1 MSQWIY
7 GRNAV
12 EGFIQSG
19 QKVLELYAADT
30 LKSDRIIRAAREKN
44 IPVVFVPKTQL
55 KRMSGTEKHQGFLAK
70 AEDYKTYTLQ
80 ELIDGAKKKYPLIVL
95 LDGLEDPHNLGAI
108 LRSADAVNADGVVY
122 AKNRS
127 VSLNPTV
134 AKVAVG
140 AVNSVKVAEV
150 TNLGTAIEKLKEN
163 GYWIVAAADKD
174 AEDYRTID
182 YKCPIALVIGNEG
195 KGISRLV
202 MEKSD
207 FRAGLPMKG
216 KVNSL
221 NASVAAGIFLYEIE
235 SNRFPPVKEGRHEK
249 NNRR

>member
-1 MSQWIY
+1 MAQWIY

-12 EGFIQSG
+12 EGLLHSEQR
-19 QKVLELYAADT
+19 VLELYAADT
-30 LKSDRIIRAAREKN
+30 MKNDAIVKEALKKK
-44 IPVVFVPKTQL
+44 IPVFYVPKTQL
-55 KRMSGTEKHQGFLAK
+55 HRMSGTEKHQGLLAK
-70 AEDYKTYTLQ
+70 AEDYRTYTLQ
-80 ELIDGAKKKYPLIVL
+80 EIIDGAKKKYPLIVI

-108 LRSADAVNADGVVY
+108 LRSADAVNADGVIY

-140 AVNSVKVAEV
+140 AINTVKVAEV
-150 TNLGTAIEKLKEN
+150 TNLVNAIEKLKDH
-163 GYWIVAAADKD
+163 GYWIVAAANKD
-174 AEDYRTID
+174 SRDYRTID

-202 MEKSD
+202 LENSD

-221 NASVAAGIFLYEIE
+221 NASVAAGIFLYGIE
-235 SNRFPPVKEGRHEK
+235 SNRFPPTGEAKYEKE
-249 NNRR
+249 NQ